1 MKKEIIYTNKDNE
14 DFTVTSVDY
23 QLIAGTQSQV
33 VFTIRSGGNQFYF
46 LDFKEIEEFCEI
58 LKEEGKKIFNTK

>member
-14 DFTVTSVDY
+14 DFTVTTEDCS
-23 QLIAGTQSQV
+23 LICGTESQV
-33 VFTIRSGGNQFYF
+33 VFTIRSGGNRFYF

-58 LKEEGKKIFNTK
+58 LKEEGKKTFNIQ